1 LNQQSRTIVFI
12 VTSMVVLGTWMYF
25 MPTPSQT
32 PAPAAEPVAVSNLSP
47 SESAKFSAKEAKAEK
62 SSAKAIAAVHV
73 ASNIPASTTTI
84 ETDDYVA
91 TFSNKG
97 AVLTGFRLKKY
108 ENRATHQP
116 IDLVNP
122 DETHPKP
129 FSISYGPMPDL
140 NQKMFQVEG
149 SSKTITGKEHAQL
162 VFRTVDA
169 NGTVLEKTF
178 GFNNDSYL
186 IQFAAKVSQTGHG
199 SVPTSN
205 LTVEWADTLGVEE
218 NTGTQSRSGGYRVA
232 TLAAGHSPSSETE
245 KSSKESVEIPG
256 PITWTAL
263 ANQFFVAA
271 MVPDATSGG
280 NSVKVVRDYNAY
292 AAATVG
298 NDTPA
303 VNANKFA
310 PRPLLNFDAPSLR
323 SGESFER
330 KLQVFFGPQDYEILK
345 KQGLQL
351 ESVVDFG
358 FFGFLS
364 VYMLELL
371 KWGFTWAHNWGLAI
385 ILLSIVVKLILWIP
399 THNSYK
405 SMYLMQQK
413 MKEIQPKL
421 EALKRK
427 YPDDKQKQQQEQMAI
442 YNQAGVNPM
451 SGCLPLLL
459 QMPVFWAL
467 YATLGHSI
475 ELRGANF
482 LWLHDLSLKDP
493 FYVFPLLMGSTML
506 LQQKVSGQMA
516 NQAAGQQK
524 VMLWLMPGLLTFMSF
539 QWPSGLLVYWVTT
552 NVLSMIQQKIVNREI
567 KNTQKK
573 DEGMKS

>member
-1 LNQQSRTIVFI
+1 LNQQNRMIIFI
-12 VTSMVVLGTWMYF
+12 IASMVVLGAWMF
-25 MPTPSQT
+25 LMPTPP
-32 PAPAAEPVAVSNLSP
+32 PAPLAVSTSTGSTST
-47 SESAKFSAKEAKAEK
+47 SEVISATKAKTT
-62 SSAKAIAAVHV
+62 SSVSKTASIHET
-73 ASNIPASTTTI
+73 SNIPASSVTI
-84 ETDDYVA
+84 ETDDYTA
-91 TFSNKG
+91 IFSNRG
-97 AVLTGFRLKKY
+97 GVLTSFHLKKF
-108 ENRATHQP
+108 ENRQTHQP
-116 IDLVNP
+116 IELVNSDP
-122 DETHPKP
+122 NRPLP
-129 FSISYGPMPDL
+129 FALTYAPLSDL
-140 NQKMFQVEG
+140 NQKMFQVVG
-149 SSKTITGKEHAQL
+149 VSKKLSGEEKTQL
-162 VFRTVDA
+162 IFRTADS

-178 GFNNDSYL
+178 GFINGSYL
-186 IQFAAKVSQTGHG
+186 IQFDAKVSQAGRG
-199 SVPTSN
+199 SVPASD
-205 LTVEWADTLGVEE
+205 LTVEWSDMLGKDE
-218 NTGTQSRSGGYRVA
+218 NTGTNARGAQANKVV
-232 TLAAGHSPSSETE
+232 TWAAGQKDQESL
-245 KSSKESVEIPG
+245 KSNQESKEIPG

-271 MVPDATSGG
+271 LVPDPSSGSA
-280 NSVKVVRDYNAY
+280 SVKVVRDFNPYQIPTQENPNP
-292 AAATVG
+292 G
-298 NDTPA
+298 LDTS
-303 VNANKFA
+303 KFN
-310 PRPLLNFDAPSLR
+310 PRPLLVFDGPALK

-330 KLQVFFGPQDYEILK
+330 KLQVFFGPQDYELLK
-345 KQGLQL
+345 KQNLQL
-351 ESVVDFG
+351 ENVVDFG

-364 VYMLELL
+364 VYMLDLL
-371 KWGFTWAHNWGLAI
+371 KWFYTWAHNWGLAI
-385 ILLSIVVKLILWIP
+385 ILLSIAVKLLLWLP

-413 MKEIQPKL
+413 MKTIQPKL

-442 YNQAGVNPM
+442 YSQAGVNPM

-475 ELRGANF
+475 ELRGASF

-493 FYVFPLLMGSTML
+493 IYVFPLLMGATML

-539 QWPSGLLVYWVTT
+539 QWPSGLLVYWVVT

-573 DEGMKS
+573 DEGVKS

>member
-1 LNQQSRTIVFI
+1 LSAGQKDEQST
-12 VTSMVVLGTWMYF
+12 
-25 MPTPSQT
+25 
-32 PAPAAEPVAVSNLSP
+32 
-47 SESAKFSAKEAKAEK
+47 K
-62 SSAKAIAAVHV
+62 SSQ
-73 ASNIPASTTTI
+73 
-84 ETDDYVA
+84 E
-91 TFSNKG
+91 
-97 AVLTGFRLKKY
+97 
-108 ENRATHQP
+108 
-116 IDLVNP
+116 
-122 DETHPKP
+122 
-129 FSISYGPMPDL
+129 
-140 NQKMFQVEG
+140 
-149 SSKTITGKEHAQL
+149 
-162 VFRTVDA
+162 
-169 NGTVLEKTF
+169 
-178 GFNNDSYL
+178 
-186 IQFAAKVSQTGHG
+186 
-199 SVPTSN
+199 
-205 LTVEWADTLGVEE
+205 
-218 NTGTQSRSGGYRVA
+218 
-232 TLAAGHSPSSETE
+232 
-245 KSSKESVEIPG
+245 SKELPG

-271 MVPDATSGG
+271 LVPDASSGG
-280 NSVKVVRDYNAY
+280 ASVKVIRDFNAY
-292 AAATVG
+292 KAPTDESPNPVLD
-298 NDTPA
+298 NS
-303 VNANKFA
+303 KFV
-310 PRPLLNFDAPSLR
+310 PRPLLIFDGPSLR

-330 KLQVFFGPQDYEILK
+330 KLQVFFGPQDYEVLK
-345 KQGLQL
+345 KQNLQL

-371 KWGFTWAHNWGLAI
+371 KWFDTWAHNWGLAI
-385 ILLSIVVKLILWIP
+385 ILLSIVVKLLLWIP

-405 SMYLMQQK
+405 SMYMMQQK

-493 FYVFPLLMGSTML
+493 IYVFPLLMGATML

-552 NVLSMIQQKIVNREI
+552 NLLSMIQQKIVNREV
-567 KNTQKK
+567 KNHQKK

>member
-1 LNQQSRTIVFI
+1 
-12 VTSMVVLGTWMYF
+12 MVVLGVWMYF
-25 MPTPSQT
+25 MPS
-32 PAPAAEPVAVSNLSP
+32 PAPPPPPAPSVSTVVKPSNAVPQSVPV
-47 SESAKFSAKEAKAEK
+47 KEIKTTLT
-62 SSAKAIAAVHV
+62 AIKTTPVHV
-73 ASNIPASTTTI
+73 TSNIPASSVTV
-84 ETDDYVA
+84 ETDNYIA
-91 TFSNKG
+91 TFSNQG

-108 ENRATHQP
+108 ENRETHQLFELINSDATHP
-116 IDLVNP
+116 R
-122 DETHPKP
+122 P
-129 FSISYGPMPDL
+129 FSLTYAPIPEL
-140 NQKMFQVEG
+140 NQRMFQVVG
-149 SSKTITGKEHAQL
+149 VSQKITGKEKAQL
-162 VFRTVDA
+162 IFRIADS

-178 GFNNDSYL
+178 GFDNNSYL
-186 IQFAAKVSQTGHG
+186 IQFNAKVSQTGGG
-199 SVPTSN
+199 SVPTAD
-205 LTVEWADTLGVEE
+205 LIVGWADTLGLEE
-218 NTGTQSRSGGYRVA
+218 NTGTQSRSSGYRVA
-232 TLAAGHSPSSETE
+232 TFAGGRVASSETV
-245 KSSKESVEIPG
+245 KGSQESVEIPS

-263 ANQFFVAA
+263 TNQFFVAA
-271 MVPDATSGG
+271 LLPDPSSGG
-280 NSVKVVRDYNAY
+280 ASVKVVRDFNAY
-292 AAATVG
+292 KLPTEDNPNPG
-298 NDTPA
+298 IDDK
-303 VNANKFA
+303 KFE
-310 PRPLLNFDAPSLR
+310 PRPLLVFDGPALK

-330 KLQVFFGPQDYEILK
+330 KMQVFFGPQDYEILK
-345 KQGLQL
+345 KLNLQL
-351 ESVVDFG
+351 ENVVDFG

-371 KWGFTWAHNWGLAI
+371 KWFFTWAHNWGLAI
-385 ILLSIVVKLILWIP
+385 ILLSIVVKLVLWLP

-467 YATLGHSI
+467 YSTLGHSI
-475 ELRGANF
+475 ELRGAGF

-506 LQQKVSGQMA
+506 IQQKVSGQMS

-524 VMLWLMPGLLTFMSF
+524 VMLWMMPGLLTFMSF
-539 QWPSGLLVYWVTT
+539 QWPSGLLVYWVVT

-567 KNTQKK
+567 KNHQKK
-573 DEGMKS
+573 DEDVKS

>member
-1 LNQQSRTIVFI
+1 
-12 VTSMVVLGTWMYF
+12 MVVLGTWMYF
-25 MPTPSQT
+25 MPSPSQP
-32 PAPAAEPVAVSNLSP
+32 PAPAAETAATASSSTSSTTASTSEGKAVM
-47 SESAKFSAKEAKAEK
+47 
-62 SSAKAIAAVHV
+62 SSAKAAAPVHV
-73 ASNIPASTTTI
+73 ASNIPASSTTI

-116 IDLVNP
+116 IELVNS

-140 NQKMFQVEG
+140 NQKMFQVVG
-149 SSKTITGKEHAQL
+149 SSKKITGKEKAQL
-162 VFRTVDA
+162 VFRTMDA

-205 LTVEWADTLGVEE
+205 LTVEWADTLGIEE

-271 MVPDATSGG
+271 MVPDANSGG

-298 NDTPA
+298 NDIPS
-303 VNANKFA
+303 VNAGKFA

-323 SGESFER
+323 NGESFER

-475 ELRGANF
+475 ELRGAHF

-493 FYVFPLLMGSTML
+493 IYVFPLLMGSTML

-573 DEGMKS
+573 VEGIKS

>member
-25 MPTPSQT
+25 MPSPSQP
-32 PAPAAEPVAVSNLSP
+32 PAPAAETAATASSSTSSTTASTSEGKAVM
-47 SESAKFSAKEAKAEK
+47 
-62 SSAKAIAAVHV
+62 SSAKAAAPVHV
-73 ASNIPASTTTI
+73 ASNIPASSTTI

-116 IDLVNP
+116 IELVNS

-140 NQKMFQVEG
+140 NQKMFQVVG
-149 SSKTITGKEHAQL
+149 SSKKITGKEKAQL
-162 VFRTVDA
+162 VFRTMDA

-205 LTVEWADTLGVEE
+205 LTVEWADTLGIEE

-271 MVPDATSGG
+271 MVPDANSGG

-298 NDTPA
+298 NDIPS
-303 VNANKFA
+303 VNAGKFA

-323 SGESFER
+323 NGESFER

-475 ELRGANF
+475 ELRGAHF

-493 FYVFPLLMGSTML
+493 IYVFPLLMGSTML

-573 DEGMKS
+573 VEGIKS

>member
-1 LNQQSRTIVFI
+1 MIIFI
-12 VTSMVVLGTWMYF
+12 VSSMVILGAWMFF
-25 MPTPSQT
+25 MPQPPQPTGS
-32 PAPAAEPVAVSNLSP
+32 AVSTTTGSASAPETVSP
-47 SESAKFSAKEAKAEK
+47 ASAKTTLSVSKVTT
-62 SSAKAIAAVHV
+62 VH
-73 ASNIPASTTTI
+73 ATSNIPASSVTI
-84 ETDDYVA
+84 ETDEYTA
-91 TFSNKG
+91 IFSNQG
-97 AVLTGFRLKKY
+97 AVLTSFHLKKF
-108 ENRATHQP
+108 ENRQTHQP
-116 IDLVNP
+116 IELVNSDP
-122 DETHPKP
+122 NRALP
-129 FSISYGPMPDL
+129 FALTYAPLADL
-140 NQKMFQVEG
+140 NQKMFQLMG
-149 SSKTITGKEHAQL
+149 TSKKISGGEKARL

-178 GFNNDSYL
+178 GFANGSYL
-186 IQFAAKVSQTGHG
+186 IQFDAKVSQSGRG
-199 SVPTSN
+199 SVPASD
-205 LTVEWADTLGVEE
+205 LVVEWSDTLGKEE
-218 NTGTQSRSGGYRVA
+218 NTGTNARGAQANKVV
-232 TLAAGHSPSSETE
+232 TWAAGQKDQESL
-245 KSSKESVEIPG
+245 KSNQESKEIPG

-271 MVPDATSGG
+271 LVPDPSSGSA
-280 NSVKVVRDYNAY
+280 SVKVVRDFNAY
-292 AAATVG
+292 QLPTQENPTPG
-298 NDTPA
+298 LDTS
-303 VNANKFA
+303 KFN
-310 PRPLLNFDAPSLR
+310 PRPLLVFDGPALR

-330 KLQVFFGPQDYEILK
+330 KMQVFFGPQDYEVLK
-345 KQGLQL
+345 KQNLQL

-371 KWGFTWAHNWGLAI
+371 KWFDTWAHNWGLAI
-385 ILLSIVVKLILWIP
+385 ILLSIAVKLLLWLP

-405 SMYLMQQK
+405 SMYMMQQK
-413 MKEIQPKL
+413 MKILQPKL

-475 ELRGANF
+475 ELRGAGF

-493 FYVFPLLMGSTML
+493 IYVFPLLMGSTML

-539 QWPSGLLVYWVTT
+539 QWPSGLLVYWVVT
-552 NVLSMIQQKIVNREI
+552 NVLSMIQQKIVNREV
-567 KNTQKK
+567 KNHQKK
-573 DEGMKS
+573 DEGVKS